1 MPRVWDVPVRDSTRV
16 RDARVAAEGA
26 AALAGL
32 DERRTAAAALVA
44 TELATNLLKHAE
56 GGQVLI
62 DVVAPPVLREGSW
75 GGRVV
80 QIAAVDHGPGI
91 PDVPAALR
99 DGFSTSRSLGAGL
112 GTCLRLS
119 DDFSLH
125 SVPGRGT
132 VAVARVSS
140 TPRTTD
146 GPAGSEGRVSEGGRW
161 PGGAPPFGAAACGG
175 LTGHAAVQAAAPG
188 HTGQAPAPPGG
199 PTPPAAPAGGTDP
212 ALCAAPGHGPRDT
225 GTPGTGTGPRSAPD
239 HGSADTGASS
249 KDSASRTA
257 PTYGAADTDHPGT
270 DPTSRTTAAHGVANT
285 GSGADPT
292 SRTTA
297 AHGVANTG
305 SGADPAPRTTAAHG
319 VANTGSGADPAPRT
333 TAAHGV
339 ANTGGSGVAPA
350 PRTTAAH
357 GVTDAHAVGGG
368 PGTKPGDHRGAT
380 VRGVSD
386 AGVAAQNRSVPVSG
400 VRAGGVN
407 IPYGGAEYSGDAW
420 AWVRAGDLVT
430 LMLADGLG
438 HGPEAAQA
446 SSAAV
451 TALHR
456 WAHLSPAASLQRLHD
471 ALRGTRGAAVALA
484 QLDLTAG
491 RLRFAGIG
499 NVGARLRTD
508 GTWRH
513 LLSRPGIVGVH
524 RPGTLREE
532 AADWVGDPI
541 LILHTDG
548 LPSRWTPPSDPGLPA
563 TDPAVT
569 AAVTIRDA
577 SSPARPVRDDTA
589 VAVLTSNPPERP

>member
-188 HTGQAPAPPGG
+188 HTGQAPALPDG
-199 PTPPAAPAGGTDP
+199 PTQPAAPAGGTDP
-212 ALCAAPGHGPRDT
+212 ALCAGPGHAPRDT
-225 GTPGTGTGPRSAPD
+225 GTPGTGTGPRTAPD

-270 DPTSRTTAAHGVANT
+270 DPASRTTAAHGLANT
-285 GSGADPT
+285 G
-292 SRTTA
+292 
-297 AHGVANTG
+297 G

-319 VANTGSGADPAPRT
+319 LANTGGSGADPAPRT
-333 TAAHGV
+333 TAAHGL
-339 ANTGGSGVAPA
+339 A
-350 PRTTAAH
+350 
-357 GVTDAHAVGGG
+357 DAHAVGGG

-420 AWVRAGDLVT
+420 AWVRAGDRVT

-438 HGPEAAQA
+438 HGPEAARA

-508 GTWRH
+508 GTWHH